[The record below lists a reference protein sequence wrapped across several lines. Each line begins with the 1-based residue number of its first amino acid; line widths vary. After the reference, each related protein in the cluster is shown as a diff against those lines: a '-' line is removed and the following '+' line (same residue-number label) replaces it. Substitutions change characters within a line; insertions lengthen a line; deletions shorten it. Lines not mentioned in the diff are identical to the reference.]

1 MSWRTNALVLQARNL
16 GRRLGLNSKLSVLL
30 NGKGYE
36 ARYDSSFQAELKAG
50 HCVWD
55 VGANVGYYTRQFAE
69 KVGTTGK
76 VFAFEPSPQNFNR
89 LGVAVEDLAHVSLL
103 NVGLGTE
110 PGRLSFQQGADD
122 LGAAVVAQCARHY
135 FARARTSLVDEHHHR
150 NVQVFRGRRCIPR
163 STSVATAANT
173 DNRPFGDESIH
184 HSDSSSERASAIVTQ
199 IKNDAGNAVGTNA
212 CKRGINFCQRSI
224 IELCDTYVCHTSV
237 GVDGKAPAVRVAED
251 ALHAGRFH
259 HAARHVERSFIAIGA
274 ADH

>member
-1 MSWRTNALVLQARNL
+1 MVLQARNL

-122 LGAAVVAQCARHY
+122 LGATSRVVKSGEAGAI
-135 FARARTSLVDEHHHR
+135 TVE
-150 NVQVFRGRRCIPR
+150 I
-163 STSVATAANT
+163 ST
-173 DNRPFGDESIH
+173 
-184 HSDSSSERASAIVTQ
+184 
-199 IKNDAGNAVGTNA
+199 GN
-212 CKRGINFCQRSI
+212 
-224 IELCDTYVCHTSV
+224 LL
-237 GVDGKAPAVRVAED
+237 VAERRVTLPNAIKIDVEGFELEVLQGMKD
-251 ALHAGRFH
+251 ALKSPALRTIGIEVHFGILR
-259 HAARHVERSFIAIGA
+259 ERGMTRAPQEIEALLQACGFKVNWPDASHILAIREG
-274 ADH
+274 